1 MAESLFSGI
10 LPYLY
15 SKSNKLKKTVKEL
28 IDNPLAVFEQSAG
41 FANDR
46 ARILND
52 LTKESTL
59 EVKTGENKATKEL
72 LDLLAKGYNP
82 AGIVIGPASRTW
94 NKAMAN
100 KFLQLE
106 KQGLSAADIWKQT
119 GTFRSPDGALKQELP
134 DNLMKLRTTFDASM
148 ASKANEYKGGIEG
161 PIGGMVDHP
170 DLFKAYPDLLTNT
183 RYTVTKQPG
192 WLPESAESA
201 QYSRTFGGKEKI
213 STNTKTEDE
222 ALNKLVHELQHAI
235 QSREKGF
242 QEGGMEY
249 QFKDT
254 PTMSAFEQYKRL
266 AGEAEARAVAARRT
280 MTPEQRQNIIPT
292 ASYDVPLEELIYR
305 DPFKK

>member
-28 IDNPLAVFEQSAG
+28 IDNPLAVFEQSVG

-82 AGIVIGPASRTW
+82 AGIVIGPASRSW
-94 NKAMAN
+94 NKPMAE

-106 KQGLSAADIWKQT
+106 KQGLSASDMWKQT

-134 DNLMKLRTTFDASM
+134 DNLMKLRTTFDASI

-161 PIGGMVDHP
+161 PIGGMIEHP

-201 QYSRTFGGKEKI
+201 QYSRTIGGKEKI
-213 STNTKTEDE
+213 STNTKTEEE

-254 PTMSAFEQYKRL
+254 PNMSAFEQYRRL

>member
-52 LTKESTL
+52 LTKEATL

-94 NKAMAN
+94 DKAMAD

-106 KQGLSAADIWKQT
+106 KQGLNAADIWKQT

-134 DNLMKLRTTFDASM
+134 DNLMKLRTTFDASI

-161 PIGGMVDHP
+161 PIGGMVEHP
-170 DLFKAYPDLLTNT
+170 DLFKAYPDLLTST
-183 RYTVTKQPG
+183 RYTVTKQPE
-192 WLPESAESA
+192 WLPKGAEHA
-201 QYSRTFGGKEKI
+201 QYSRTIGGKEKI
-213 STNTKTEDE
+213 RTNTKTEDE

-254 PTMSAFEQYKRL
+254 PTMSAFEQYQRL

>member
-1 MAESLFSGI
+1 MADGLFSGI

-28 IDNPLAVFEQSAG
+28 IDNPLGVLEQSAS

-46 ARILND
+46 AKILND
-52 LTKESTL
+52 LTKESTN
-59 EVKTGENKATKEL
+59 EVKTGEYKATKEL
-72 LDLLAKGYNP
+72 LALLASGYNP

-94 NKAMAN
+94 NKAMAD
-100 KFLQLE
+100 KFLELE
-106 KQGLSAADIWKQT
+106 KKGLNSAELWKVT
-119 GTFRSPDGALKQELP
+119 GTFRSPEGALKQELP
-134 DNLMKLRTTFDASM
+134 DNLMKLRTTFDASLP
-148 ASKANEYKGGIEG
+148 SKANEYKGGIEG
-161 PIGGMVDHP
+161 PIGGMVEHS

-192 WLPESAESA
+192 WLPESAETA
-201 QYSRTFGGKEKI
+201 QYSKTFGGKEKI
-213 STNTKTEDE
+213 STNTKTEEE

-235 QSREKGF
+235 QSREKGW
-242 QEGGMEY
+242 QGGGLET

-254 PTMSAFEQYKRL
+254 PSMSAFEQYRRL

-280 MTPEQRQNIIPT
+280 MTPEQRANTLPT

>member
-28 IDNPLAVFEQSAG
+28 IDNPLAVFEQSVG

-52 LTKESTL
+52 LTKEATL

-94 NKAMAN
+94 NKAMAD

-106 KQGLSAADIWKQT
+106 KQGLNAADIWKQT

-161 PIGGMVDHP
+161 PIGGMVEHP

-201 QYSRTFGGKEKI
+201 QYSKTIGGKEKI
-213 STNTKTEDE
+213 STNTKTEEE

-254 PTMSAFEQYKRL
+254 PNMSAFEQYRRL